1 MNAVSPAR
9 SWLIERLVARHAE
22 LERALEAELARPRPD
37 DIAVR
42 QIKREK
48 LLVRDRIAALERS
61 TLPPWMTQTGREA
74 PVAGQ
79 AAKTRFSAAP
89 NRS

>member
-9 SWLIERLVARHAE
+9 SWLIERLAARHAE
-22 LERALEAELARPRPD
+22 LERALAEELARPRPD

-48 LLVRDRIAALERS
+48 LLVRDRIAALEHS
-61 TLPPWMTQTGREA
+61 ALPPWMTGAAGEA
-74 PVAGQ
+74 AAGQ
-79 AAKTRFSAAP
+79 SAKTRFNSAP